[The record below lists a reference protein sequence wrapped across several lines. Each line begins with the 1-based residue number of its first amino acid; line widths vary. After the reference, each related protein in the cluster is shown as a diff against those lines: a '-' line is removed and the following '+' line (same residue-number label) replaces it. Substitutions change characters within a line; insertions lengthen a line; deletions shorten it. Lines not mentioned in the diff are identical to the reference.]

1 MGRDPGQGA
10 GEPGALSRGRP
21 GVPAC
26 LSQQQRLSGS
36 WLCILPPLLPVPPPP
51 LFLLLVTAGW
61 LRPTRGH
68 EFPVKGEAELCS
80 EPCVRP
86 QPLLKALLLCRLRA
100 GRALGK
106 GAPEEQ
112 GQLWEAG

>member
-1 MGRDPGQGA
+1 M
-10 GEPGALSRGRP
+10 
-21 GVPAC
+21 
-26 LSQQQRLSGS
+26 SQQQRLSGS